1 MPLSFFLV
9 VKDGLFSLMEKR
21 KGKWMD
27 EKVGIQRGVCA
38 TGLFTAEVSHVVL
51 HWRTIVLSE

>member
-27 EKVGIQRGVCA
+27 EKVGVQRGVCA
-38 TGLFTAEVSHVVL
+38 TGLFTAEVSQVVL
-51 HWRTIVLSE
+51 LGEP